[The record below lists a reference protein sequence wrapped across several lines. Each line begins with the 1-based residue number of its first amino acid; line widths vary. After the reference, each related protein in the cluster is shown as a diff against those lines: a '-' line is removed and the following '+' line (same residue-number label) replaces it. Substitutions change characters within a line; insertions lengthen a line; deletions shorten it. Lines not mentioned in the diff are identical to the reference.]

1 MVDPDFIEQDGRLR
15 ITTTDKEDARIFEV
29 DPTLLAGLW
38 DQQQRSSVPVEGRAF
53 DVNDATILRGGSLE
67 LGVLPSLLH
76 GGFTIDLAF
85 RLDRVQP
92 GQVLVECRSGSGRGW
107 SVTTGEEQTLQM
119 ELSDGRHPSEHWST
133 DTGLL
138 SAGRRHQVIWI
149 IDGGPDLILPVVD
162 GVLCDGG
169 EAARG
174 WGRFSRRLTD
184 VTDHDSTL
192 SMAHPTTFDPL
203 RNLWPGAYRAAGA
216 TYRHRS
222 RIGECGID
230 FDLDTLTRPPAR
242 LARRFGRRSGG

>member
-1 MVDPDFIEQDGRLR
+1 MLLYGFDLPVRGLGMSYPDFIEQDGRLR
-15 ITTTDKEDARIFEV
+15 ITTTDKEDARIFEI

-38 DQQQRSSVPVEGRAF
+38 DQQQRRSVPVEGLAF
-53 DVNDATILRGGSLE
+53 DVNDATILRDGSLE
-67 LGVLPSLLH
+67 LGALPSLLH

-92 GQVLVECRSGSGRGW
+92 GQVLLECRSGSGRGW
-107 SVTTGEEQTLQM
+107 TVTTGEDQTLQI
-119 ELSDGRHPSEHWST
+119 ELRDGRHPSEHWST

-138 SAGRRHQVIWI
+138 SAGRRHQVTWI
-149 IDGGPDLILPVVD
+149 IDGGPNLILPVVD

-192 SMAHPTTFDPL
+192 SMAPQLEGRIEHLRIYRRPL
-203 RNLWPGAYRAAGA
+203 RVTEAIGIH
-216 TYRHRS
+216 RHDKSRS
-222 RIGECGID
+222 RAPNG
-230 FDLDTLTRPPAR
+230 TP
-242 LARRFGRRSGG
+242 